1 MGGCLE
7 KLYLRTK
14 GLLLFFISVALLL
27 QNLDKPMIYI
37 LDEAKNAECAREMLV
52 SDDFIMPY
60 FNGQLRTDK
69 PPLHYFFM
77 VWSYKIFGVS
87 AFSARFFSAVF
98 GALTILIS
106 FLFCRKYLG
115 EKAAWLTAMVL
126 LSSLHFNFQMRMS
139 VPDPYLIFFM
149 TASFM
154 CFYTF
159 LNEKKKFWLML
170 MYFCFGLGLLT
181 KGPIAIALPGLIMLV
196 FLILTK
202 RFNWSMIRAFQI
214 PAGIIIVLII
224 SLPWYWLN
232 YQASDGLW
240 TKGFFFKHNLQR
252 FSDTMEGHGGFFL
265 LPLIMVIAG
274 LLPLGIFCI
283 QAMFLAW
290 KRRANEALFYCLC
303 IVLGIIIFFSFSQTK
318 LPNYTTPAYP
328 FIAILI
334 GFLLSELQGLN
345 VSLNKVKWAYGFY
358 TILAFLIPVAVYV
371 GLMSD
376 NNVQVAAGVWIWF
389 IPIPA
394 GSLIGW
400 YFIRKNEISKFI
412 FSMTLSFILSNF
424 LFFAKAYPQVYGIN
438 PVAGSLELLKN
449 QPDLVYYKMMNPA
462 YIFNMQRLVP
472 AIQSQDSLSLYLKT
486 HPNAKVISR
495 KQFEKEIQAAGD
507 MVSVFE
513 QKDTFENPIT
523 VIYRSAP

>member
-1 MGGCLE
+1 MERLN
-7 KLYLRTK
+7 LRTR
-14 GLLLFFISVALLL
+14 GILLFIVSLMLLL

-52 SDDFIMPY
+52 SGDYIMPY

-77 VWSYKIFGVS
+77 AAAYKMFGVS

-115 EKAAWLTAMVL
+115 ERAGWLTAMVL

-149 TASFM
+149 TAGFM
-154 CFYTF
+154 GFYAF
-159 LNEKKKFWLML
+159 LVEQRKFWILL
-170 MYFCFGLGLLT
+170 MYVCFGLGLLT
-181 KGPIAIALPGLIMLV
+181 KGPIAVALPGLIMLV
-196 FLILTK
+196 FLIWTK
-202 RFNWSMIRAFQI
+202 RFNWVMIRSFQI
-214 PAGIIIVLII
+214 PAGIIIVLLI

-232 YQASDGLW
+232 YKASNGLW
-240 TKGFFFKHNLQR
+240 TEGFFFKHNLQR

-290 KRRANEALFYCLC
+290 KQRANEVLLYCLS
-303 IVLGIIIFFSFSQTK
+303 IVLGIVIFFSFSQTK
-318 LPNYTTPAYP
+318 LPNYTAPAYP
-328 FIAILI
+328 FIAILL
-334 GFLLSELQGLN
+334 GFLLSELEGMN
-345 VSLNKVKWAYGFY
+345 VSLKKVKWAFGFY
-358 TILAFLIPVAVYV
+358 TIIAFVLPAAVYF
-371 GLMSD
+371 GLKAD
-376 NNVQVAAGVWIWF
+376 RNVQDAAGVWIWF
-389 IPIPA
+389 VPIPVGA
-394 GSLIGW
+394 LMGW
-400 YFIRKNEISKFI
+400 YFIRKNKISKFI
-412 FSMTLSFILSNF
+412 LSMAFSFILSNF
-424 LFFAKAYPQVYGIN
+424 LFFAKAYPGVYGIN

-449 QPDLVYYKMMNPA
+449 KPDLVYYKMMNSA
-462 YIFNMQRLVP
+462 YIFNIQRLVP
-472 AIQSQDSLSLYLKT
+472 AIQSQDSLSIYLKK
-486 HPNAKVISR
+486 HPDALVISR
-495 KQFEKEIQAAGD
+495 KQFGEEILAAGD
-507 MVSVFE
+507 MVPVFE

-523 VIYRSAP
+523 VIYKSVR

>member
-1 MGGCLE
+1 
-7 KLYLRTK
+7 
-14 GLLLFFISVALLL
+14 
-27 QNLDKPMIYI
+27 
-37 LDEAKNAECAREMLV
+37 
-52 SDDFIMPY
+52 
-60 FNGQLRTDK
+60 
-69 PPLHYFFM
+69 
-77 VWSYKIFGVS
+77 
-87 AFSARFFSAVF
+87 
-98 GALTILIS
+98 
-106 FLFCRKYLG
+106 
-115 EKAAWLTAMVL
+115 
-126 LSSLHFNFQMRMS
+126 
-139 VPDPYLIFFM
+139 
-149 TASFM
+149 
-154 CFYTF
+154 
-159 LNEKKKFWLML
+159 
-170 MYFCFGLGLLT
+170 
-181 KGPIAIALPGLIMLV
+181 
-196 FLILTK
+196 
-202 RFNWSMIRAFQI
+202 
-214 PAGIIIVLII
+214 
-224 SLPWYWLN
+224 
-232 YQASDGLW
+232 
-240 TKGFFFKHNLQR
+240 
-252 FSDTMEGHGGFFL
+252 
-265 LPLIMVIAG
+265 MVIAG

>member
-1 MGGCLE
+1 MERLN
-7 KLYLRTK
+7 LSTK
-14 GLLLFFISVALLL
+14 SILLFIVSLMLLI

-52 SDDFIMPY
+52 SGDYIMPY

-77 VWSYKIFGVS
+77 ATAYKMFGVS

-106 FLFCRKYLG
+106 FLFCGKYLG
-115 EKAAWLTAMVL
+115 ERAGWLSALVL

-149 TASFM
+149 TAGFM

-159 LNEKKKFWLML
+159 LVEKRTFWILL
-170 MYFCFGLGLLT
+170 MYVCFGLGLLT
-181 KGPIAIALPGLIMLV
+181 KGPIAVALPGLIMLV
-196 FLILTK
+196 FLIWTK
-202 RFNWSMIRAFQI
+202 RFNWAMIRTFQI
-214 PAGIIIVLII
+214 PAGIIIVLLI

-232 YQASDGLW
+232 YKASNGLW
-240 TKGFFFKHNLQR
+240 TEGFFFKHNLQR

-290 KRRANEALFYCLC
+290 KQRANEVLLYCLS

-318 LPNYTTPAYP
+318 LPNYTAPAYP
-328 FIAILI
+328 FLAILLAY
-334 GFLLSELQGLN
+334 LLSELDGQN
-345 VSLNKVKWAYGFY
+345 FSLKKAKWAFGFY
-358 TILAFLIPVAVYV
+358 TIIAFALPAAVYFA
-371 GLMSD
+371 LKAD
-376 NNVQVAAGVWIWF
+376 QNVQKAAGVWIWF
-389 IPIPA
+389 IPISIGA
-394 GSLIGW
+394 AMGW

-412 FSMTLSFILSNF
+412 LSIALSFIVSNF
-424 LFFAKAYPQVYGIN
+424 LFFAKAYPGVYSIN
-438 PVAGSLELLKN
+438 PVACSLELLKN
-449 QPDLVYYKMMNPA
+449 KPDLVYYKMMNSA
-462 YIFNMQRLVP
+462 YVFNMQRLVP
-472 AIQSQDSLSLYLKT
+472 AIQTQDSLSTYLKA
-486 HPNAKVISR
+486 HPDAMVISR
-495 KQFEKEIQAAGD
+495 KVFETEIQAAGKLNL
-507 MVSVFE
+507 VFE
-513 QKDTFENPIT
+513 QKDTFENPVT
-523 VIYRSAP
+523 VIYKSVR

>member
-7 KLYLRTK
+7 KLDLRIK

-77 VWSYKIFGVS
+77 VWSYKMFGVS

-115 EKAAWLTAMVL
+115 EKAGWLTAMVL

-154 CFYTF
+154 CFYAF

-170 MYFCFGLGLLT
+170 MYLCFGLGLLT

-202 RFNWSMIRAFQI
+202 RFNWSMIRSFQI

-240 TKGFFFKHNLQR
+240 TEGFFFKHNLQR

-334 GFLLSELQGLN
+334 GYLLSELQGLN

-358 TILAFLIPVAVYV
+358 TILAFIIPAVVYF
-371 GLMSD
+371 GLKTD
-376 NNVQVAAGVWIWF
+376 NNVQDAAGVWIWF

-438 PVAGSLELLKN
+438 PVAGSLELLRN

-462 YIFNMQRLVP
+462 YLFNMQRLVP
-472 AIQSQDSLSLYLKT
+472 AIQSQDSLSLYLKA

-523 VIYRSAP
+523 VIYESAP

>member
-1 MGGCLE
+1 MERLN
-7 KLYLRTK
+7 LRTR
-14 GLLLFFISVALLL
+14 GVLLFIVSLMLLM

-52 SDDFIMPY
+52 SGDYIMPY

-77 VWSYKIFGVS
+77 TAAYKIFGVS

-115 EKAAWLTAMVL
+115 EKAGWLTALVL

-149 TASFM
+149 TAGFM

-159 LNEKKKFWLML
+159 LVEKRKLWILL
-170 MYFCFGLGLLT
+170 MYVCFGLGLLT
-181 KGPIAIALPGLIMLV
+181 KGPIAVALPGLIMLV
-196 FLILTK
+196 FLIWTK
-202 RFNWSMIRAFQI
+202 RFHWAMIRSFQI
-214 PAGIIIVLII
+214 PAGIIIVLLI
-224 SLPWYWLN
+224 SLLWYWLN
-232 YQASDGLW
+232 YKASNGLW
-240 TKGFFFKHNLQR
+240 TEGFFFKHNLQR

-274 LLPLGIFCI
+274 LLPLGVFCI

-290 KRRANEALFYCLC
+290 KQRANEVLLYCLS

-318 LPNYTTPAYP
+318 LPNYTAPAYP
-328 FIAILI
+328 FIAILL
-334 GFLLSELQGLN
+334 GFLLSELEGMNL
-345 VSLNKVKWAYGFY
+345 SLKKVKWAFGFY
-358 TILAFLIPVAVYV
+358 TIIAFALPAAVYF
-371 GLMSD
+371 GLKAD
-376 NNVQVAAGVWIWF
+376 KNVQDAAGVWIWF
-389 IPIPA
+389 IPIPVGA
-394 GSLIGW
+394 LIGW
-400 YFIRKNEISKFI
+400 YFIRKNELSKFI
-412 FSMTLSFILSNF
+412 LSMALSFMLSNF
-424 LFFAKAYPQVYGIN
+424 LFFAKAYPGVYGIN

-449 QPDLVYYKMMNPA
+449 KPDLVYYKMMNSA

-472 AIQSQDSLSLYLKT
+472 AIQSQDSLSVYLKK
-486 HPNAKVISR
+486 HPDALVISR
-495 KQFEKEIQAAGD
+495 KQFEEEIQSAGN
-507 MVSVFE
+507 MVPVFE

-523 VIYRSAP
+523 VIYKSVR

>member
-1 MGGCLE
+1 MERLNL
-7 KLYLRTK
+7 KTK
-14 GLLLFFISVALLL
+14 SILLFIVSLMLLM

-52 SDDFIMPY
+52 SGDYIMPY

-77 VWSYKIFGVS
+77 AVAYKMFGVS

-115 EKAAWLTAMVL
+115 EKAGWLTSMVL

-149 TASFM
+149 TAGFM

-159 LNEKKKFWLML
+159 LIEKRTFWILL
-170 MYFCFGLGLLT
+170 MYVCFGLGLLT
-181 KGPIAIALPGLIMLV
+181 KGPIALALPGLIMLV
-196 FLILTK
+196 FLIWTK
-202 RFNWSMIRAFQI
+202 RFNWTMIRSFQI
-214 PAGIIIVLII
+214 PAGIIIVLLI

-232 YQASDGLW
+232 YKASNGLW
-240 TKGFFFKHNLQR
+240 TEGFFFKHNLQR

-274 LLPLGIFCI
+274 LLPLGVFCI

-290 KRRANEALFYCLC
+290 KQRANEVLLYCLC

-318 LPNYTTPAYP
+318 LPNYTAPAYP
-328 FIAILI
+328 FIAILL
-334 GFLLSELQGLN
+334 GFLLSEFGGLN
-345 VSLNKVKWAYGFY
+345 FSLKKTKWAFSFY
-358 TILAFLIPVAVYV
+358 TIIAFALPAAVYF
-371 GLMSD
+371 GLNAD
-376 NNVQVAAGVWIWF
+376 KNVQDVAGVWIWF
-389 IPIPA
+389 VPIPVGA
-394 GSLIGW
+394 LIGW
-400 YFIRKNEISKFI
+400 YFILKNEISKFI
-412 FSMTLSFILSNF
+412 LSIALSFILSNF
-424 LFFAKAYPQVYGIN
+424 LFFAKAYPVVYGIN

-449 QPDLVYYKMMNPA
+449 KPDLVYYKMMNSA
-462 YIFNMQRLVP
+462 YIFNMQRVVP
-472 AIQSQDSLSLYLKT
+472 AIQTQDSLSMYLKA
-486 HPNAKVISR
+486 HPDAMVISR
-495 KQFEKEIQAAGD
+495 KEFDKEIKAAGK
-507 MVSVFE
+507 MNLVFE

-523 VIYRSAP
+523 VIYKSVP

>member
-7 KLYLRTK
+7 TLDLKTK
-14 GLLLFFISVALLL
+14 GLLLFIISLTLLL

-37 LDEAKNAECAREMLV
+37 LDEAKNAECAREMMV
-52 SDDFIMPY
+52 SGDFIMPY

-77 VWSYKIFGVS
+77 ILSYKIFGVS
-87 AFSARFFSAVF
+87 AFSARFFSVVF

-106 FLFCRKYLG
+106 FMFCRKYLG
-115 EKAAWLTAMVL
+115 EKAGWITALVL

-149 TASFM
+149 SGSFM

-159 LNEKKKFWLML
+159 LIEKEKFWIML
-170 MYFCFGLGLLT
+170 MYLCFGLGVLT
-181 KGPIAIALPGLIMLV
+181 KGPLAIALPGLIMLV
-196 FLILTK
+196 FLIMTK
-202 RFNWSMIRAFQI
+202 RFTWSMIHSFQI
-214 PAGIIIVLII
+214 PAGIIIVLLI

-240 TKGFFFKHNLQR
+240 TEGFFFKHNLQR

-265 LPLIMVIAG
+265 LPLIMVIIG

-290 KRRANEALFYCLC
+290 KRRANEALLYSLC

-334 GFLLSELQGLN
+334 GFFLSELQGMN
-345 VSLNKVKWAYGFY
+345 VSLKKVKWAYGFY
-358 TILAFLIPVAVYV
+358 TILAFLIPAVVYF
-371 GLMSD
+371 GLKTDLTVHKASS
-376 NNVQVAAGVWIWF
+376 VWIWF
-389 IPIPA
+389 IPVPIGA
-394 GSLIGW
+394 VIGW
-400 YFIRKNEISKFI
+400 YFIRRNEISKFI
-412 FSMTLSFILSNF
+412 FSMTLFFILSNF
-424 LFFAKAYPQVYGIN
+424 LFFEKAYPRVYGIN
-438 PVAGSLELLKN
+438 PVEGSLNMLRN
-449 QPDLVYYKMMNPA
+449 QHDLVYYKMMNPA
-462 YIFNMQRLVP
+462 YIFNLQRLVP
-472 AIQSQDSLSLYLKT
+472 AIQSQVSLSLYLKE
-486 HPNAKVISR
+486 HPDAKVISR
-495 KQFEKEIQAAGD
+495 KQFQKEIQAAGD
-507 MVSVFE
+507 MVLVFE
-513 QKDTFENPIT
+513 QKDTFESPIT
-523 VIYRSAP
+523 VIYESAP